1 MWKHVAWMVLLTFL
15 PTLEL
20 RASIPYGFLAPGND
34 MHPAAIAALCIAANY
49 ALAPL
54 VWLFV
59 HHVMGIFLKVGFIK
73 KIYDWL
79 VKRTQRRVEPYVE
92 KYGTLGLALFI
103 GVPLPG
109 SGIYSGCLGAYLLGF
124 RFRDYMIASGLGV
137 LIAGGAVTAVM
148 VLGEEAMPWLY
159 HLVAKTP
166 HPEGG

>member
-1 MWKHVAWMVLLTFL
+1 VSGDVLKHLLMMVLLTFL

-20 RASIPYGFLAPGND
+20 RASIPYGVFVGKLEWWMVGP
-34 MHPAAIAALCIAANY
+34 LCILCNL

-79 VKRTQRRVEPYVE
+79 VTRTQRRVEPYVE
-92 KYGTLGLALFI
+92 KYGTIGLALFI

-109 SGIYSGCLGAYLLGF
+109 SGVYSGCLGAYLLGYKF
-124 RFRDYMIASGLGV
+124 KDYMIASALGC
-137 LIAGGAVTAVM
+137 LIAGAAVTAV
-148 VLGEEAMPWLY
+148 VASGSEALHFLY
-159 HLVAKTP
+159 KSPIH
-166 HPEGG
+166 